1 VPKELFEIKAFESG
15 NIYNADDR
23 DIPDDAAVYSENI
36 DPYAQSGSLMA
47 IQADATAIKS
57 GVDAKRMA
65 MINNNGTHQLAYI
78 DNSDGY
84 LKQISDVYT
93 GSPAITNL
101 VESNLGSD
109 TIPAMQ
115 TNNKEVHIGLGQNQ
129 NVKWVGNIPHGQ
141 FGGSAPSGLQAED
154 AELIAPSPFP
164 LMHTI
169 VNDATNTY
177 AYGISQNGTYVYK
190 FNVSTGRLIKRSDY
204 YFTKTRAM
212 CLASDGHLWVL
223 DEISTN
229 IKIIK
234 IDPTDMDSMIITS
247 VNAFTNDQSV
257 TDCIDIDDHL
267 WLSCNIETDN
277 SVSGFLY
284 NTLKSGIVSGAT
296 ISFTDRTPYLGAS
309 GGTVSEGSWTN
320 TSGTSILPTF
330 NIPKLALSEPAN
342 SQHYCGIM
350 MHVTTDGSTTNS
362 VKFCKANTGTP
373 AYGTTTTWYYQMIHK
388 DNTADHVDHKANGGE
403 GGKVRPL
410 ISTTTVPS
418 EMYCAKGSDNSTNL
432 FLSQKGSGSTSTL
445 STVTKPQFSQT
456 NGTNIT
462 KSSIAAS
469 RDLEG
474 MVGDATANNYNLFS
488 SSGAVRWATSNG
500 STVIAKKEGEVDLS
514 FTVNS
519 NVAGTINGGHSHF
532 YATSFIYDGYQE
544 SPLAPWQLETGI
556 SGSNV
561 SINVKIDLYTATLN
575 KRISHINLYRSSPGN
590 TSTQPTGFFRLIK
603 TVSLKYGWLH
613 TDTNTSNPNWGNY
626 YTKTVLDTGVSYS
639 SYESRTGISE
649 ALLNTIP
656 KYGLSA
662 KVNNFLYITDC
673 SHIDIDDATNYL
685 FKSRPFN
692 FDQFNWAKDF
702 LLLPNK
708 ATAIES
714 FNGRLY
720 VFSENETYVVN
731 PDGMYIEDTIKGIG
745 CRNQNGVVSSEI
757 GMCFIDKNSIYLHNG
772 QGINDI
778 GAKIKKAHQVDDTYN
793 SYSTLEKLC
802 NYSANDY
809 TGDIVIAYDSYRKAF
824 CFMYTYK
831 YLTSSSFTHS
841 CNLNNNDTT
850 ITCDVANSNIAPNQV
865 VTGNHIPADTKV
877 ASVDN
882 DNRFDINNNAT
893 ATAVSTLTFT
903 TNTTYYVPQC
913 LVYTVPK
920 NRWDVWNRTNSSTTT
935 DFNTYGAV
943 HGKNNELFVSDTDNG
958 LIQPFD
964 PTNSTRLDNFKWY
977 SKKFTMGESTTD
989 KKIYKAEILS
999 EDNSPTIT
1007 LNTIENSSSYA
1018 ALSDKKIA
1026 RHAQVKIAVTGDS
1039 TATVDALRLVFRRL
1053 RRTKDMS

>member
-1 VPKELFEIKAFESG
+1 MPKELFEIKAFETG

-57 GVDAKRMA
+57 AVDAKRMA

-84 LKQISDVYT
+84 LKQIADVYT

-101 VESNLGSD
+101 VESNLGSG

-115 TNNKEVHIGLGQNQ
+115 TNNKEVHIGLGQTKDA
-129 NVKWVGNIPHGQ
+129 KWVGNIPHGQ

-720 VFSENETYVVN
+720 VFSENETYIVN

-882 DNRFDINNNAT
+882 DQRFDINNNAT

-977 SKKFTMGESTTD
+977 SKKFTMGDSTAD

-1007 LNTIENSSSYA
+1007 LNTIENSSSYT

>member
-1 VPKELFEIKAFESG
+1 MPKELFEIKAFESG

-57 GVDAKRMA
+57 AVDAKRMA

-977 SKKFTMGESTTD
+977 SKKFTMGDSTAD

-1007 LNTIENSSSYA
+1007 LNTIENSSSYT

>member
-1 VPKELFEIKAFESG
+1 VPKELFEIKAFETG

-57 GVDAKRMA
+57 AVDAKRMA

-84 LKQISDVYT
+84 LKQIADVYT

-101 VESNLGSD
+101 VESNLGSG

-115 TNNKEVHIGLGQNQ
+115 TNNKEVHIGLGQTKDA
-129 NVKWVGNIPHGQ
+129 KWVGNIPHGQ

-720 VFSENETYVVN
+720 VFSENETYIVN

-977 SKKFTMGESTTD
+977 SKKFTMGDSTAD

-1007 LNTIENSSSYA
+1007 LNTIENSSSYT

>member
-1 VPKELFEIKAFESG
+1 VPKELFEIKAFETG

-57 GVDAKRMA
+57 AVDAKRMA

-84 LKQISDVYT
+84 LKQIADVYT

-101 VESNLGSD
+101 VESNLGSG

-115 TNNKEVHIGLGQNQ
+115 TNNKEVHIGLGQTKDA
-129 NVKWVGNIPHGQ
+129 KWVGNIPHGQ

-882 DNRFDINNNAT
+882 DQRFDINNNAT

-977 SKKFTMGESTTD
+977 SKKFTMGDSTAD

-1007 LNTIENSSSYA
+1007 LNTIENSSSYT

>member
-1 VPKELFEIKAFESG
+1 MPKELFEIKAFETG

-57 GVDAKRMA
+57 AVDAKRMA

-84 LKQISDVYT
+84 LKQIADVYT

-101 VESNLGSD
+101 VESNLGSG

-115 TNNKEVHIGLGQNQ
+115 TNNKEVHIGLGQTKDA
-129 NVKWVGNIPHGQ
+129 KWVGNIPHGQ

-882 DNRFDINNNAT
+882 DQRFDINNNAT

-977 SKKFTMGESTTD
+977 SKKFTMGDSTAD

-1007 LNTIENSSSYA
+1007 LNTIENSSSYT